1 MYIMRRNQTKT
12 VWVLSTHQNL
22 YFEARK
28 DQHSAFVT
36 PAMLKA
42 AHFESRHHAE
52 SALTLD
58 MKFNGFVAKKIKIW
72 RAS

>member
-1 MYIMRRNQTKT
+1 MKKNQTKT
-12 VWVLSTHQNL
+12 VWVLATHQHL

-28 DQHSAFVT
+28 NLHNAFVT
-36 PAMLKA
+36 PSMLKA

-58 MKFNGFVAKKIKIW
+58 MKFNGFVARKVEIW